1 MTATPDMV
9 CLSPNHWTGLT
20 TSKKHLMQIFSRK
33 GRVLFVEPPID
44 FLSVLGRRRRWAKLR
59 KLRYVSSSLSV
70 LSSVTPAT
78 RGTTEWRRQFHASWC
93 EEVRRAS
100 DAMGFERPVIWAF
113 APEHIEYVNALD
125 GSLLIYYVTDEPTSL
140 AGDRDL
146 TRATDDAMVESADL
160 VFGLSAELTESR
172 NVPGK
177 TFRLRSAADR
187 RHFSR
192 VLAGDENAGID
203 TFIRALSDPGAVPR
217 ELRDLDCPLI
227 LFGGAAYDWFDTEL
241 LLELSA
247 MRPEWV
253 FALVGP
259 RGPSLRRT
267 RLPENVLALGRK
279 PYDVFPRYV
288 ARADVTFIP
297 IREGETYENC
307 DPIIVYEYLLCG
319 KPVVATPFP
328 SAVEHGPLVRTADS
342 ARGFAEAIESAL
354 EEAADTDA
362 VRRRVEYGFANTWE
376 DRAARALAIISEALD
391 RRERAHETDA
401 ARRAEQAGGIA
412 EP

>member
-1 MTATPDMV
+1 M
-9 CLSPNHWTGLT
+9 
-20 TSKKHLMQIFSRK
+20 
-33 GRVLFVEPPID
+33 
-44 FLSVLGRRRRWAKLR
+44 
-59 KLRYVSSSLSV
+59 
-70 LSSVTPAT
+70 
-78 RGTTEWRRQFHASWC
+78 
-93 EEVRRAS
+93 RRAS
-100 DAMGFERPVIWAF
+100 EAMGLERPVIWAF

-140 AGDRDL
+140 ARDRDV

-160 VFGLSAELTESR
+160 VLGLSAKLTEARS
-172 NVPGK
+172 VPGK
-177 TFRLRSAADR
+177 TFRLPSAADR

-192 VLAGDENAGID
+192 VLAGDENAGVD
-203 TFIRALSDPGAVPR
+203 TFIRAISGPVAVPD
-217 ELRDLDCPLI
+217 ELRHLDRPLV
-227 LFGGAAYDWFDTEL
+227 LFGGAAYDWFDTGL

-259 RGPSLRRT
+259 RGPSVRRT
-267 RLPENVLALGRK
+267 RFPENVLALGRK

-307 DPIIVYEYLLCG
+307 DPIVVYEYLLCG
-319 KPVVATPFP
+319 KPVVATRFP

-376 DRAARALAIISEALD
+376 DRAESALAIISEELV
-391 RRERAHETDA
+391 RRERTRETDA
-401 ARRAEQAGGIA
+401 PHEA
-412 EP
+412 

>member
-1 MTATPDMV
+1 MTATPDMI

-59 KLRYVSSSLSV
+59 KLRQVSSSLSV
-70 LSSVTPAT
+70 LSSVTPTT
-78 RGTTEWRRQFHASWC
+78 RGTTEWRRQFHASWR

-100 DAMGFERPVIWAF
+100 DAMGLERPVIWAF

-140 AGDRDL
+140 ARDRDV

-160 VFGLSAELTESR
+160 VLGLSARLTEAR

-177 TFRLRSAADR
+177 TFRLPSAADR

-192 VLAGDENAGID
+192 VLAGDENASID
-203 TFIRALSDPGAVPR
+203 TFIHALSDPAAVPG
-217 ELRDLDCPLI
+217 ELRHLERPLI
-227 LFGGAAYDWFDTEL
+227 LFGGAAYDWFKTEL

-267 RLPENVLALGRK
+267 RFPENVLVLGRK

-319 KPVVATPFP
+319 KPVVATSFP
-328 SAVEHGPLVRTADS
+328 SAVEHSPLVRTADS

-376 DRAARALAIISEALD
+376 DRAEGALAIITEALA
-391 RRERAHETDA
+391 RRERTQETDA
-401 ARRAEQAGGIA
+401 AHEA
-412 EP
+412 